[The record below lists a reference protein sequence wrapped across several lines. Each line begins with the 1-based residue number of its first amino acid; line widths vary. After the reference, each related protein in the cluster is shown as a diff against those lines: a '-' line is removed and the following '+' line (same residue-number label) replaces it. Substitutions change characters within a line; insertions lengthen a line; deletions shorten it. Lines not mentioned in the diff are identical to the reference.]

1 MRKHLLRKIILV
13 FVIVGFAQNSL
24 HAQYFSGGILVG
36 VTASQIDG
44 DQMVGYDKLGFSGGI
59 FVRYQFTEKIAL
71 ESELKYIM
79 KGAARN
85 DSLAQNSYKLS
96 LNYFEIP
103 VLFNYRFAKRFE
115 GEVGFATAL
124 LAKATQILPEGDFSY
139 AGVDNLDF
147 SYVLGINYLVTKK
160 LRLNLKF
167 SHSVRAVSHNLP
179 TNITFFGSNGGQFNN
194 VLEFVVKFTL

>member
-59 FVRYQFTEKIAL
+59 FVRYQFTEIIAL

-139 AGVDNLDF
+139 LAQGF
-147 SYVLGINYLVTKK
+147 
-160 LRLNLKF
+160 
-167 SHSVRAVSHNLP
+167 LP
-179 TNITFFGSNGGQFNN
+179 CAPVQG
-194 VLEFVVKFTL
+194 LAKAP